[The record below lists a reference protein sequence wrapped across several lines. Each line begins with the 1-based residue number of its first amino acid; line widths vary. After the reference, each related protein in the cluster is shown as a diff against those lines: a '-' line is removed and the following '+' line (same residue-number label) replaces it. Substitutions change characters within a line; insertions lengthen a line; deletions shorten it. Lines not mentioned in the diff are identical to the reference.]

1 VVAAAAA
8 SAPFMG
14 CRNGFQRVRLSGRGL
29 SGGRMMVVVMKLRVL
44 AAVFAEKG
52 SPNQQD

>member
-1 VVAAAAA
+1 
-8 SAPFMG
+8 MG
-14 CRNGFQRVRLSGRGL
+14 CRDGFRRVRLSGRGL
-29 SGGRMMVVVMKLRVL
+29 SGGRMMVVVMMLRVL